1 MAKKKKH
8 GGKRPGSGRP
18 VSPEGRTIAV
28 TVTIPEGLVGGL
40 KALSKTEGW
49 SKSKAV
55 SEAIKELLKRK
66 KIA

>member
-18 VSPEGRTIAV
+18 VGPEGRTIAV
-28 TVTIPEGLVGGL
+28 TVTIPEALVSGL

-55 SEAIKELLKRK
+55 SEAIRELLKRK
-66 KIA
+66 KLA

>member
-28 TVTIPEGLVGGL
+28 TVTIPEGLVNGL
-40 KALSKTEGW
+40 KAMAKSEGW

-55 SEAIKELLKRK
+55 SEAIRELLKRK
-66 KIA
+66 KLA